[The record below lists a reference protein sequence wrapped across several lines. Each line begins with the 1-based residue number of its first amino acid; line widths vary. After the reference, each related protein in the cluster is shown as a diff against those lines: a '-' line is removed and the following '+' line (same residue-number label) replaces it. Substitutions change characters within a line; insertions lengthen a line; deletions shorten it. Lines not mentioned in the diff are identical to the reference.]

1 MNKRKERQF
10 DEYCVFAGALKKL
23 QSSKK
28 VNYIRK

>member
-10 DEYCVFAGALKKL
+10 GEYCVFAGALKEM